1 MNLLSTLKQST
12 VALKA
17 NKLRTVFSIVGIVIG
32 VSAVVIIL
40 SLGQGLKTY
49 ITNQIEAFGPNMLDI
64 AVKVPGAGEISS
76 VISMA
81 QGIKVTTLKTS
92 DVRDLKDQSRFPY
105 IEAVSG
111 QVLGQEWL
119 TYRNEE
125 KKTFVYGCNADF
137 LEIYKI
143 AKISSGRF
151 FTDDEEAS
159 LSKVTVIGNKLA
171 DKFFE
176 RTNPL
181 GKKIKIKGQNFKV
194 IGVMDVEGLSSFGGI
209 DSADFAYI
217 PLETAL
223 KEVIGIDYLSEIVLL
238 VKDPSYFAQA
248 TEEISRMLRRNHNI
262 TDPDK
267 DDFQIMTMTEIL
279 ESVNDVTVALNLLLG
294 FLAAISLVV
303 GGVGIMNIMFVSVS
317 ERTHEIGLRKAL
329 GATSKNILLQ
339 FLIESIIITGLGGLI
354 GIIIGVGISLIGGM
368 IARGQGL
375 DWPLV
380 ISWLAVV
387 VAFVV
392 ATAIG
397 LIFGIYPARKA
408 AKLEPIKAIRH

>member
-1 MNLLSTLKQST
+1 MNLLSTFRQSII
-12 VALKA
+12 ALKA

-40 SLGQGLKTY
+40 SLGQGLKAY
-49 ITNQIEAFGPNMLDI
+49 VTNQIEAFGPNILDI
-64 AVKVPGAGEISS
+64 AVKVPGAGEIGSA
-76 VISMA
+76 ISMA

-92 DVRDLKDQSRFPY
+92 DIKDLKDKSRFPY

-111 QVLGQEWL
+111 QVFGQEWL

-137 LEIYKI
+137 PEIYRI

-151 FTDDEEAS
+151 FTDDEEAG
-159 LSKVTVIGNKLA
+159 LSKVAVLGNKLA
-171 DKFFE
+171 E
-176 RTNPL
+176 RLFGLVNPL
-181 GKKIKIKGQNFKV
+181 GKKVKIKGQNFQV
-194 IGVMDVEGLSSFGGI
+194 IGVMNIEGMSSFGGI
-209 DSADFAYI
+209 DSADFVYI

-223 KEVIGIDYLSEIVLL
+223 KEVIGIDYLSEVVLL
-238 VKDPSYFAQA
+238 VKDPSYFARA

-267 DDFQIMTMTEIL
+267 DDFQITTMTEIL

-329 GATSKNILLQ
+329 GASSKNILLQ
-339 FLIESIIITGLGGLI
+339 FLIESLVITGLGGLI
-354 GIIIGVGISLIGGM
+354 GVIIGVGISLVGGVA
-368 IARGQGL
+368 ARGQGL

-392 ATAIG
+392 AAAIG